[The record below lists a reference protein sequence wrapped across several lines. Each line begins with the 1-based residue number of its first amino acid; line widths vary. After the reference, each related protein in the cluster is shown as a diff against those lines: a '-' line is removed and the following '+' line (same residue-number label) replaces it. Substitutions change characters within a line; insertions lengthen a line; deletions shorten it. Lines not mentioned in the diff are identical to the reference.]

1 MSHILKSPYLSSEI
15 KSLYQKSSK
24 LGNQVLISK
33 ARISKLGYQ
42 VPITRNSSPD
52 LRNPYLRMEIKFRSQ
67 KSVSKLANEVTITK
81 VRMTRFEVVVSFY
94 WHHVTKIHNLAANA
108 PNDLLF
114 VPYEAYYNVVLGNHN
129 LKGLAYLTSVKN
141 GFKIGKRVKKGP
153 KKALFQ
159 TKVPD

>member
-81 VRMTRFEVVVSFY
+81 VR
-94 WHHVTKIHNLAANA
+94 I
-108 PNDLLF
+108 
-114 VPYEAYYNVVLGNHN
+114 
-129 LKGLAYLTSVKN
+129 
-141 GFKIGKRVKKGP
+141 
-153 KKALFQ
+153 
-159 TKVPD
+159 